1 MPAQGAFN
9 VGMREIIRGLPLFAG
24 LSTAGLQLLEQH
36 ARDSVIPAGHL
47 VVREGDP
54 GKHLFFV
61 EHGTVRIYK
70 EGRGKERELTRLSD
84 GGVFGEMGILDR
96 DGRSASVQAV
106 TETKL
111 VVMGYVAF
119 EVLADHQPLDY
130 ARVLENLARE
140 LVVRLRQL
148 DDRFSTIT

>member
-1 MPAQGAFN
+1 
-9 VGMREIIRGLPLFAG
+9 MREIIRGLPLFAG
-24 LSTAGLQLLEQH
+24 LSTAGIQLLEQH

-70 EGRGKERELTRLSD
+70 EGRGKERELTRLSA
-84 GGVFGEMGILDR
+84 GAVFGEMGILDR

-111 VVMGYVAF
+111 VVMGYLAF